1 MNYIKIKAQNVFTK
15 TCGDIISLI
24 FHEDLGNLRYLIEDL
39 KTYLLKED
47 SGKSVYKVTKDDKS
61 EWYILIYWNHNLEL
75 LHIIK
80 ELTKR
85 FYILEEEILGSTQ

>member
-1 MNYIKIKAQNVFTK
+1 MNYIKIKAQTVSTK

-24 FHEDLGNLRYLIEDL
+24 FYKDLGNLRYLIEDL

-61 EWYILIYWNHNLEL
+61 EWYILIYWDYSFEL
-75 LHIIK
+75 LHIIR